1 MKKKDPLAI
10 RLGREKAIDLCI
22 ARCMVE
28 KGLHTEQDTAD
39 FCGISRSRYWR
50 MRREHFD
57 RTSFFEVL
65 SILDKLGATPEERAA
80 IVG

>member
-1 MKKKDPLAI
+1 MKKKDPLSI
-10 RLGREKAIDLCI
+10 RLEREKAINLCL
-22 ARCMVE
+22 ARCMIE
-28 KGLHTEQDTAD
+28 KGLHNDQETAD

-50 MRREHFD
+50 LKREHFD
-57 RTSFFEVL
+57 KVGLFEML